1 MPAYLVGALTRA
13 DRPGVLAAF
22 TKALLRL
29 AGNLGEC
36 RAIRLRDMNA
46 VLLVVSLPDQVEADT
61 LKGAL
66 TRAVTGLDVMRLWI
80 EPLERTAARASG
92 RTYAVTATGPDRPGI
107 IHEFTSALADLGL
120 PLLDLFSQPLRTED
134 GDGRTF
140 VGLSITVALP
150 EGLNPDDL
158 RAALGTI
165 ANDYDLD
172 LSIDES
178 RSFV

>member
-1 MPAYLVGALTRA
+1 MPAFLVGALTRA
-13 DRPGVLAAF
+13 DKPGVLAAF

-46 VLLVVSLPDQVEADT
+46 VLLVVSLPDQVEADR

-66 TRAVTGLDVMRLWI
+66 TKAVTGLDVMRLWV
-80 EPLERTAARASG
+80 EPLERTVAQTAGRA
-92 RTYAVTATGPDRPGI
+92 YAVTATGPDRPGI

-120 PLLDLFSQPLRTED
+120 PLLDLLSLPLRPAD
-134 GDGRTF
+134 GGVATF
-140 VGLSITVALP
+140 GLSITVALP
-150 EGLNPDDL
+150 EGLSPDDL

-165 ANDYDLD
+165 ADDYDLD

-178 RSFV
+178 RAFV

>member
-46 VLLVVSLPDQVEADT
+46 VLLVVTLPEKVEADT

-80 EPLERTAARASG
+80 EPLERTVAQTSG
-92 RTYAVTATGPDRPGI
+92 RAYAVTATGPDRPGI

-120 PLLDLFSQPLRTED
+120 PLLDLFSQPLRPAD
-134 GDGRTF
+134 GGDPMF
-140 VGLSITVALP
+140 GLSITVPLP
-150 EGLNPDDL
+150 EGLTPDDL

-165 ANDYDLD
+165 ADDYDLD

-178 RSFV
+178 RAFV